1 MASLE
6 GDSAKIND
14 KFKGENFNIW
24 KFKLE
29 IGLASVDLWGLVDKF
44 VAPSPSNTNQKAKKK
59 YKKCAKNAISIIAL
73 NLVDN
78 QLAHTRSCKG
88 LAKVWKTLCIIHETK
103 SLSNNIFVRRKFF
116 TCKMGD
122 YDDLLDHI
130 NKIKALTN
138 QLVCLEVLVT
148 NEDVVMTLLKS
159 LHLVQIL
166 DHHFWRRCR

>member
-6 GDSAKIND
+6 GDGAKINE

-24 KFKLE
+24 KFKLKM
-29 IGLASVDLWGLVDKF
+29 GLASVDLWDIVDEF
-44 VAPSPSNTNQKAKKK
+44 VAPPPSNTDKKAKKK
-59 YKKCAKNAISIIAL
+59 YKKRAKNAISIIAL

-78 QLAHTRSCKG
+78 QLAHIRSCKG
-88 LAKVWKTLCIIHETK
+88 LEKVWKTLCIIHKTK
-103 SLSNNIFVRRKFF
+103 SLSNIIFVRRKFF

-122 YDDLLDHI
+122 GDDLLDRI

-138 QLVCLEVLVT
+138 QLVCLEVLMT

-159 LHLVQIL
+159 LHLVRIL
-166 DHHFWRRCR
+166 DHRFWRQCR